1 MYIFIYLFFSI
12 FIFDRLFLALLTSAY
27 REDTIGGESRVYL
40 ALHPAIAPVKATVMP
55 LLKNNPEIIQKSEE
69 VLKLLKS
76 TGNYFI
82 DMDTTG
88 AIGRRYRRADEIG
101 TPFCITIDFDTLIDK
116 QVTLRYRDT
125 CIQERIPIDSL
136 VSKLTSLIEI
146 I

>member
-1 MYIFIYLFFSI
+1 
-12 FIFDRLFLALLTSAY
+12 
-27 REDTIGGESRVYL
+27 
-40 ALHPAIAPVKATVMP
+40 MP
-55 LLKNNPEIIQKSEE
+55 LIKNNSDILQISED

-76 TGNYFI
+76 TGNYYI

-101 TPFCITIDFDTLIDK
+101 TPFCLTIDFDTLIDK

-125 CIQERIPIDSL
+125 CHQERVPIDSL
-136 VSKLTSLIEI
+136 LTKLTSLIEI